1 MDSRNSIILLVLSV
15 LCLRTTVIWST
26 FFTPVKHWGDLHF
39 CNYHKPKSLL
49 ETKLIASRVKDFLA
63 SLQVR
68 SWEETKPGQLNQTGQ
83 RDILC
88 HMTLCSAV
96 TPEDVAG
103 RATVAHVQ
111 SGHWLVCG
119 NQLHYALLLFSSF
132 YFSFLLN
139 CLYFKLQI
147 LHFFPNFL
155 FHPTVAEVSKW
166 QCGAWLP
173 AGFSHN
179 NHVCQVFINLNSQ

>member
-15 LCLRTTVIWST
+15 LCLRTTVIWPT

-49 ETKLIASRVKDFLA
+49 ETKLIVSRVKDFLA

-83 RDILC
+83 RDVLC
-88 HMTLCSAV
+88 HMTLCSAI

-111 SGHWLVCG
+111 SGHWLVGG
-119 NQLHYALLLFSSF
+119 NQLHYVLLLFSSF
-132 YFSFLLN
+132 SFLLLFLLFLSLFQTTN
-139 CLYFKLQI
+139 LT
-147 LHFFPNFL
+147 FFPQFS
-155 FHPTVAEVSKW
+155 FPSHRCRSKQMAVW
-166 QCGAWLP
+166 CLVICWVQPQQSCLP
-173 AGFSHN
+173 GLYKS
-179 NHVCQVFINLNSQ
+179 